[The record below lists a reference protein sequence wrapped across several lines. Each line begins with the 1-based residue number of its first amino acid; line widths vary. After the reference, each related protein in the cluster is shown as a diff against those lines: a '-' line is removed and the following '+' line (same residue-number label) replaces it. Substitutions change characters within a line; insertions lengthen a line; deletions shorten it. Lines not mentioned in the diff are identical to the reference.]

1 MKKIFKKISKVKDFD
16 NYNEEIREL
25 KGVTFKDVIN
35 GKLVTGKL
43 VTKQYRYIILL
54 AAIAFYYIHN
64 HYIVENMQKEL
75 YTLNKEVKELRYEA
89 LTTSSDLMSM
99 SKPSEVLAKIQQQGI
114 ELEELSEPPRIL
126 YVSK

>member
-1 MKKIFKKISKVKDFD
+1 MKEIFKKISKVKDFD

>member
-1 MKKIFKKISKVKDFD
+1 MKKIFKNISKVKDFD

-35 GKLVTGKL
+35 GKFVTGKL
-43 VTKQYRYIILL
+43 FTGQYRYIALL
-54 AAIAFYYIHN
+54 VGLSFYYIHN
-64 HYIVENMQKEL
+64 HYIVENLQKEL
-75 YTLNKEVKELRYEA
+75 YTLNKKVKELRYEV

-99 SKPSEVLAKIQQQGI
+99 SKPSEVLIRIKSQGI